1 VTTVR
6 RKFAAI
12 VLALAVVLLATPM
25 LGTAMAK
32 SPNKLPAQA
41 IITGLGG
48 YDENIEY
55 RTTGHGVEHLIYFK
69 MWGTI
74 LLFLD
79 DGPPIPVDWVDICDG
94 IYNPVSNTGVYRF
107 DEVWTLPDGT
117 FVGTDKLSVEGNI
130 LGDYTGMHT
139 HIVLKGSLGGVY
151 EGQVINL
158 KMDTDESDWFLGTWL
173 KS

>member
-1 VTTVR
+1 VKKVAVVVLAFALSMM
-6 RKFAAI
+6 FAA
-12 VLALAVVLLATPM
+12 VAPVMAV
-25 LGTAMAK
+25 
-32 SPNKLPAQA
+32 SPNKLPAKA
-41 IITGLGG
+41 IITGLSGF
-48 YDENIEY
+48 EMNTLEY
-55 RTTGHGVEHLIYFK
+55 RITDDGIEHLIYFK

-79 DGPPIPVDWVDICDG
+79 DGPPIPVEWVDICNG
-94 IYNPVSNTGVYRF
+94 LYNPVSNTGVYRF

-158 KMDTDESDWFLGTWL
+158 KMDSDESDWFLGTWL